1 MRRLLRRVREKFD
14 YCIIDCPAGVG
25 AGFRL
30 ATCAAD
36 RAIVVCNADYAALRD
51 GQAAVQ
57 RLRGLNIPIHL
68 VVNRVKPRLL
78 RKLRMDIDDAMDQ
91 TGLALLGVVPEDE
104 TVTLAAARGVS
115 IITVARKGAALAYY
129 NIAKR
134 ITGRRTPL
142 MRI

>member
-1 MRRLLRRVREKFD
+1 MGNAAVLVPPVE
-14 YCIIDCPAGVG
+14 PADELPHRPGSQRG
-25 AGFRL
+25 GGRPQEGGG
-30 ATCAAD
+30 
-36 RAIVVCNADYAALRD
+36 D

-129 NIAKR
+129 HIAKR